1 MRTRSR
7 LLNLG
12 RLACGLTFIV
22 IIVGAYTRLTDAG
35 LGCPD
40 WPGCYGR
47 LLISAD
53 ADYLQQAGE
62 LWPER
67 PLQTDKAWIEMAHR
81 YIAGLLGLMILAI
94 AVMAW
99 LGQQAPRIRLLTGGL
114 LLLVLFQALLGM
126 WTVTLLLKPFI
137 VLLHLLGGM
146 AIISLL
152 YWLTLE
158 LQTPADPAPP
168 PAGFR
173 LLPRALAAL
182 AVLVL
187 QISLGGW
194 TSTNYAALACPDFPA
209 CQGQVWPTMDFSEA
223 FVLWQGLGIDYE
235 GGVLDGPAR
244 TAIHMTHRI
253 GAVITVATLLALALP
268 ALRAAATR
276 AAALTMLALLFIQV
290 SLGIANVVFN
300 LPLAVAVAHNGV
312 AALLLLSVVTLL
324 HRALRIRQRQG
335 AATAGRA
342 LASAAAEGYAA
353 GARQPGAALLGS
365 GRGNSPA
372 ARCSELP

>member
-1 MRTRSR
+1 MRTHSA

-47 LLISAD
+47 MIISTQ
-53 ADYLQQAGE
+53 ADYIAEAQAF
-62 LWPER
+62 WPER

-94 AVMAW
+94 AVLAW
-99 LGQQAPRIRLLTGGL
+99 AGKPAPRIRLLTGGL
-114 LLLVLFQALLGM
+114 LLLVVFQALLGM

-137 VLLHLLGGM
+137 VALHLLGGM
-146 AIISLL
+146 AIIGLL
-152 YWLTLE
+152 HWFTLE
-158 LQTPADPAPP
+158 LRPAPGSAP
-168 PAGFR
+168 GPAPAGFN
-173 LLPRALAAL
+173 LTPWAVAAL
-182 AVLVL
+182 LVL
-187 QISLGGW
+187 IMQIALGGW

-209 CQGQVWPTMDFSEA
+209 CQGKLWPPMDFSEA
-223 FVLWQGLGIDYE
+223 FVLWRGLGVDYE

-253 GAVITVATLLALALP
+253 GAALTAAALLALAFP
-268 ALRAAATR
+268 ALRANATR
-276 AAALTMLALLFIQV
+276 PAAGALLALLFIQL

-300 LPLAVAVAHNGV
+300 LPLMVAVAHNGV

-324 HRALRIRQRQG
+324 HRALSIRRRQG
-335 AATAGRA
+335 AATAGQATPYARDGDY
-342 LASAAAEGYAA
+342 AAA
-353 GARQPGAALLGS
+353 
-365 GRGNSPA
+365 A
-372 ARCSELP
+372 ARHSKPA

>member
-1 MRTRSR
+1 MRAHSS

-47 LLISAD
+47 MIISTQ
-53 ADYLQQAGE
+53 ADYIAEAQAF
-62 LWPER
+62 WPER
-67 PLQTDKAWIEMAHR
+67 PLQQDKAWIEMAHR

-94 AVMAW
+94 AVLAW
-99 LGQQAPRIRLLTGGL
+99 AGKPAPRIRLLTGGL
-114 LLLVLFQALLGM
+114 LLLVVFQALLGM

-137 VLLHLLGGM
+137 VALHLLGGM
-146 AIISLL
+146 AIIGLL
-152 YWLTLE
+152 HWLTLE
-158 LQTPADPAPP
+158 LQPAPGP
-168 PAGFR
+168 LPEPAPAGFN
-173 LLPRALAAL
+173 PTPWAVAAL
-182 AVLVL
+182 LVL
-187 QISLGGW
+187 ILQIALGGW

-209 CQGQVWPTMDFSEA
+209 CQGKLWPPMDFGEA
-223 FVLWQGLGIDYE
+223 FVLWRGLGVDYE

-244 TAIHMTHRI
+244 TAIHMSHRI
-253 GAVITVATLLALALP
+253 GAIITAAALLALALP
-268 ALRAAATR
+268 ALRANATR
-276 AAALTMLALLFIQV
+276 PAARRLLALLFIQL

-300 LPLAVAVAHNGV
+300 LPLMVAVAHNGV

-324 HRALRIRQRQG
+324 HRALSIRRRQG

-342 LASAAAEGYAA
+342 MPYAQAGDYAAA
-353 GARQPGAALLGS
+353 
-365 GRGNSPA
+365 A
-372 ARCSELP
+372 ARHSKPA

>member
-1 MRTRSR
+1 MRTHSA

-47 LLISAD
+47 MIISTQ
-53 ADYLQQAGE
+53 ADYIAEAQAF
-62 LWPER
+62 WPER

-94 AVMAW
+94 AVLAW
-99 LGQQAPRIRLLTGGL
+99 AGKPAPRIRLLTGGL
-114 LLLVLFQALLGM
+114 LLLVVFQALLGM

-137 VLLHLLGGM
+137 VALHLLGGM
-146 AIISLL
+146 AIIGLL
-152 YWLTLE
+152 HWLTLE
-158 LQTPADPAPP
+158 LRPVPGSAPGPAL
-168 PAGFR
+168 AGFN
-173 LLPRALAAL
+173 LTPWAVAAL
-182 AVLVL
+182 LVL
-187 QISLGGW
+187 IMQIALGGW

-209 CQGQVWPTMDFSEA
+209 CQGKLWPPMDFGEA
-223 FVLWQGLGIDYE
+223 FVLWRGLGVDYE

-244 TAIHMTHRI
+244 TAIHMSHRI
-253 GAVITVATLLALALP
+253 GAAITAAALLALALP
-268 ALRAAATR
+268 ALRANATR
-276 AAALTMLALLFIQV
+276 PAARALLGLLFIQL
-290 SLGIANVVFN
+290 SLGIANVVLN
-300 LPLAVAVAHNGV
+300 LPLMVAVAHNGV

-324 HRALRIRQRQG
+324 HRALSIRRWQG

-342 LASAAAEGYAA
+342 MPYARDGDYAAAAT
-353 GARQPGAALLGS
+353 RHS
-365 GRGNSPA
+365 KPA
-372 ARCSELP
+372 

>member
-1 MRTRSR
+1 MRTHSA
-7 LLNLG
+7 LLNLA

-47 LLISAD
+47 MIISTQ
-53 ADYLQQAGE
+53 ADYIAEAQAF
-62 LWPER
+62 WPER

-94 AVMAW
+94 AVLAW
-99 LGQQAPRIRLLTGGL
+99 AGKLAPRIRLLTGGL
-114 LLLVLFQALLGM
+114 LLLVVFQALLGM

-137 VLLHLLGGM
+137 VALHLLGGM
-146 AIISLL
+146 AIIGLL
-152 YWLTLE
+152 HWLTLE
-158 LQTPADPAPP
+158 LRAAPGSAPGPA
-168 PAGFR
+168 PAGFNLR
-173 LLPRALAAL
+173 PWAVAAL
-182 AVLVL
+182 LVL
-187 QISLGGW
+187 IMQIALGGW

-209 CQGQVWPTMDFSEA
+209 CQGKLWPPMDFSEA
-223 FVLWQGLGIDYE
+223 FVLWRGLGVDYE

-253 GAVITVATLLALALP
+253 GAAVTAAVLLALALP
-268 ALRAAATR
+268 ALRANATR
-276 AAALTMLALLFIQV
+276 RAARALLALLFIQL

-300 LPLAVAVAHNGV
+300 LPLMVAVAHNGV

-324 HRALRIRQRQG
+324 HRALYIRRRQG
-335 AATAGRA
+335 VATAGRA
-342 LASAAAEGYAA
+342 MPYAQGGDYAAA
-353 GARQPGAALLGS
+353 
-365 GRGNSPA
+365 A
-372 ARCSELP
+372 ARHSKPA

>member
-1 MRTRSR
+1 MRIHSA
-7 LLNLG
+7 LLDLG

-47 LLISAD
+47 MIISTH
-53 ADYLQQAGE
+53 ADYIAEAQAF
-62 LWPER
+62 WPER

-94 AVMAW
+94 AVLAW
-99 LGQQAPRIRLLTGGL
+99 ADKPAPRIRLLTGGL
-114 LLLVLFQALLGM
+114 LLLVVFQALLGM

-137 VLLHLLGGM
+137 VVLHLLGGM
-146 AIISLL
+146 AIIGLL
-152 YWLTLE
+152 HWLTLE
-158 LQTPADPAPP
+158 LRPAPGSAP
-168 PAGFR
+168 GPEPAPAGFNLR
-173 LLPRALAAL
+173 PWAVVAL
-182 AVLVL
+182 LVL
-187 QISLGGW
+187 ILQIALGGW

-209 CQGQVWPTMDFSEA
+209 CQGKLWPPMDFGEA
-223 FVLWQGLGIDYE
+223 FVLWRGLGVDYE

-253 GAVITVATLLALALP
+253 GAVITAATLLALALL
-268 ALRAAATR
+268 ALRAGATR
-276 AAALTMLALLFIQV
+276 PAALAMLALLFIQ
-290 SLGIANVVFN
+290 LGLGVANVVFN

-324 HRALRIRQRQG
+324 HRALPARRQARPAERPAPYLKHRITQRAQG
-335 AATAGRA
+335 GPAPGS
-342 LASAAAEGYAA
+342 AS
-353 GARQPGAALLGS
+353 
-365 GRGNSPA
+365 GNASLRRSRPA
-372 ARCSELP
+372 

>member
-1 MRTRSR
+1 MRTHSH
-7 LLNLG
+7 LFNLA

-47 LLISAD
+47 MIISTQ
-53 ADYLQQAGE
+53 ADYIAEAQAF
-62 LWPER
+62 WPER

-94 AVMAW
+94 AVLARAGK
-99 LGQQAPRIRLLTGGL
+99 LAPRIRLLTGGL
-114 LLLVLFQALLGM
+114 LLLVVFQALLGM

-137 VLLHLLGGM
+137 VALHLLGGM
-146 AIISLL
+146 AIIGLL
-152 YWLTLE
+152 HWLTLE
-158 LQTPADPAPP
+158 LRPAPGSAP
-168 PAGFR
+168 GPAPAGFNLR
-173 LLPRALAAL
+173 PWAVAAL
-182 AVLVL
+182 VVLIM
-187 QISLGGW
+187 QIALGGW

-209 CQGQVWPTMDFSEA
+209 CQGKLWPPMDFGEA
-223 FVLWQGLGIDYE
+223 FVLWRGLGVDYE

-253 GAVITVATLLALALP
+253 GAAVTAAVLLALALP
-268 ALRAAATR
+268 ALRANTTR
-276 AAALTMLALLFIQV
+276 AAARALLALLFIQL

-300 LPLAVAVAHNGV
+300 LPLMVAVAHNGV

-324 HRALRIRQRQG
+324 HRALCIRRRQG
-335 AATAGRA
+335 AATGGRA
-342 LASAAAEGYAA
+342 MPHAQGGDYAAAAA
-353 GARQPGAALLGS
+353 HHS
-365 GRGNSPA
+365 KPA
-372 ARCSELP
+372 

>member
-1 MRTRSR
+1 MRAHSP

-47 LLISAD
+47 MIISTQ
-53 ADYLQQAGE
+53 ADYIAEAQAF
-62 LWPER
+62 WPER

-94 AVMAW
+94 AVLAW
-99 LGQQAPRIRLLTGGL
+99 AGKPAPRIRLLTGGL
-114 LLLVLFQALLGM
+114 LLLVVFQALLGM

-137 VLLHLLGGM
+137 VALHLLGGM
-146 AIISLL
+146 AIIGLL
-152 YWLTLE
+152 HWLTLE
-158 LQTPADPAPP
+158 LRPAPGSAP
-168 PAGFR
+168 GPAPAGFN
-173 LLPRALAAL
+173 LTPWAVAAL
-182 AVLVL
+182 LVL
-187 QISLGGW
+187 ILQIALGGW

-209 CQGQVWPTMDFSEA
+209 CQGKLWPPMDFGEA
-223 FVLWQGLGIDYE
+223 FVLWRGLGVDSE

-253 GAVITVATLLALALP
+253 GAAVTAAALLALAIP
-268 ALRAAATR
+268 ALRANATR
-276 AAALTMLALLFIQV
+276 PAARALLALLFIQL
-290 SLGIANVVFN
+290 SLGIAKVVLN
-300 LPLAVAVAHNGV
+300 LPLMVAVAHNGV

-324 HRALRIRQRQG
+324 HRALGIRRRQSV
-335 AATAGRA
+335 ATGRRA
-342 LASAAAEGYAA
+342 MPYARDGDYAAA
-353 GARQPGAALLGS
+353 ARHS
-365 GRGNSPA
+365 NPA
-372 ARCSELP
+372 

>member
-1 MRTRSR
+1 MRAHSP

-47 LLISAD
+47 MIISTQ
-53 ADYLQQAGE
+53 ADYIAEAQAF
-62 LWPER
+62 WPER

-94 AVMAW
+94 AVLAW
-99 LGQQAPRIRLLTGGL
+99 AGKPAPRIRLLTGGL
-114 LLLVLFQALLGM
+114 LLLVVFQALLGM

-137 VLLHLLGGM
+137 VALHLLGGM
-146 AIISLL
+146 AIIGLL
-152 YWLTLE
+152 HWLTLE
-158 LQTPADPAPP
+158 LRPAPGSAP
-168 PAGFR
+168 GPAPAGVN
-173 LLPRALAAL
+173 LTPWAVAAL
-182 AVLVL
+182 LVL
-187 QISLGGW
+187 ILQIALGGW

-209 CQGQVWPTMDFSEA
+209 CQGKLWPPMDFGEA
-223 FVLWQGLGIDYE
+223 FVLWRGLGVDYE

-253 GAVITVATLLALALP
+253 GAAVTAAALLALAFP
-268 ALRAAATR
+268 ALRANATR
-276 AAALTMLALLFIQV
+276 PAARALLTLLFIQL

-300 LPLAVAVAHNGV
+300 LPLMVAVAHNGV

-324 HRALRIRQRQG
+324 HRALGIRRRQG
-335 AATAGRA
+335 VATGGRTMP
-342 LASAAAEGYAA
+342 YARDGDYA
-353 GARQPGAALLGS
+353 VGAARHS
-365 GRGNSPA
+365 NPA
-372 ARCSELP
+372 

>member
-1 MRTRSR
+1 MIMRTHPH

-12 RLACGLTFIV
+12 RLACGLAFIV

-47 LLISAD
+47 MIISTE
-53 ADYLQQAGE
+53 ADYIEQANAF
-62 LWPER
+62 WPER

-94 AVMAW
+94 AVAAW
-99 LGQQAPRIRLLTGGL
+99 LGKQAPRIRLLTGGL
-114 LLLVLFQALLGM
+114 LFLVVFQALLGM

-137 VLLHLLGGM
+137 VALHLLGGM

-152 YWLTLE
+152 HWLTLE
-158 LQTPADPAPP
+158 LRPAPGRP
-168 PAGFR
+168 PPTGLNLPPWAVAGLVA
-173 LLPRALAAL
+173 LL
-182 AVLVL
+182 L

-194 TSTNYAALACPDFPA
+194 TSANYAALACPDFPA
-209 CQGQVWPTMDFSEA
+209 CQGKLWPPMDFSEA
-223 FVLWQGLGIDYE
+223 FVLWQGPGVDYE

-253 GAVITVATLLALALP
+253 GAVITAATLLALALP
-268 ALRAAATR
+268 ALRAGATR
-276 AAALTMLALLFIQV
+276 PAALAMLALLFIQ
-290 SLGIANVVFN
+290 LGLGVANVVFN

-324 HRALRIRQRQG
+324 HRALPARRQ
-335 AATAGRA
+335 A
-342 LASAAAEGYAA
+342 
-353 GARQPGAALLGS
+353 
-365 GRGNSPA
+365 SPA
-372 ARCSELP
+372 QRPAPYLKHRITQRAQDGPAPGSASGNASLRRSRPA

>member
-1 MRTRSR
+1 MRAHSS
-7 LLNLG
+7 LLNLA
-12 RLACGLTFIV
+12 RLARGLTFIV

-47 LLISAD
+47 MIISTQ
-53 ADYLQQAGE
+53 ADYIAEAQA

-67 PLQTDKAWIEMAHR
+67 PLQQDKAWIEMAHR

-94 AVMAW
+94 AVLAW
-99 LGQQAPRIRLLTGGL
+99 AGKPAPRIRLLTGGL
-114 LLLVLFQALLGM
+114 LLLVVFQALLGM

-137 VLLHLLGGM
+137 VALHLLGGM
-146 AIISLL
+146 AIIGLL
-152 YWLTLE
+152 HWLTLE
-158 LQTPADPAPP
+158 LRPAPGP
-168 PAGFR
+168 APAGFN
-173 LLPRALAAL
+173 LTPWAVAAL
-182 AVLVL
+182 LVL
-187 QISLGGW
+187 ILQIALGGW

-209 CQGQVWPTMDFSEA
+209 CQGKLWPPMDFSEA
-223 FVLWQGLGIDYE
+223 FVLWRGLGVDYE

-253 GAVITVATLLALALP
+253 GAAVTAAVLLALALP
-268 ALRAAATR
+268 ALRANATR
-276 AAALTMLALLFIQV
+276 PAARRLLALLFIQL

-300 LPLAVAVAHNGV
+300 LPLMVAVAHNGV

-324 HRALRIRQRQG
+324 HRALCIRRRQG

-342 LASAAAEGYAA
+342 MPRLKDGDYATAAA
-353 GARQPGAALLGS
+353 PHS
-365 GRGNSPA
+365 KPA
-372 ARCSELP
+372 

>member
-1 MRTRSR
+1 MRTHSP
-7 LLNLG
+7 LLNLA

-47 LLISAD
+47 MIISTQ
-53 ADYLQQAGE
+53 ADYIEQASAF
-62 LWPER
+62 WPER
-67 PLQTDKAWIEMAHR
+67 PLQADKARIEMAHR
-81 YIAGLLGLMILAI
+81 YIAGLLGLMILTI
-94 AVMAW
+94 AVAAR
-99 LGQQAPRIRLLTGGL
+99 LNKQAARIRLLTGGL
-114 LLLVLFQALLGM
+114 LFLVVFQALLGM

-137 VLLHLLGGM
+137 VALHLLGGM

-152 YWLTLE
+152 HWLTLE
-158 LQTPADPAPP
+158 LRPAPGPAPTGFNLP
-168 PAGFR
+168 PWAVAG
-173 LLPRALAAL
+173 LVA
-182 AVLVL
+182 LVL

-194 TSTNYAALACPDFPA
+194 TSANYAALACPDFPA
-209 CQGQVWPTMDFSEA
+209 CQGKLWPPMDFSEA
-223 FVLWQGLGIDYE
+223 FVLWQGLGVDYE

-253 GAVITVATLLALALP
+253 GAVITAATLLTLALL
-268 ALRAAATR
+268 ALRTGATR
-276 AAALTMLALLFIQV
+276 PAALVMLALLFIQL

-324 HRALRIRQRQG
+324 HRALPARRQTRPAQPERPAPYLKDRITQRAPG
-335 AATAGRA
+335 S
-342 LASAAAEGYAA
+342 AS
-353 GARQPGAALLGS
+353 
-365 GRGNSPA
+365 GNASVHRSRPA
-372 ARCSELP
+372 

>member
-1 MRTRSR
+1 MRTHSH
-7 LLNLG
+7 LFNLA

-47 LLISAD
+47 MIISTQ
-53 ADYLQQAGE
+53 ADYIAEAQAF
-62 LWPER
+62 WPER

-94 AVMAW
+94 AVLAW
-99 LGQQAPRIRLLTGGL
+99 AGKPAPRIRLLTGGL
-114 LLLVLFQALLGM
+114 LLLVVFQALLGM

-137 VLLHLLGGM
+137 VALHLLGGM
-146 AIISLL
+146 AIIGLL
-152 YWLTLE
+152 HWLTLE
-158 LQTPADPAPP
+158 LRPAPAP
-168 PAGFR
+168 ASEPAPAGFNLR
-173 LLPRALAAL
+173 PRAVAAL
-182 AVLVL
+182 LVL
-187 QISLGGW
+187 ILQIALGGW

-209 CQGQVWPTMDFSEA
+209 CQGKLWPPMDFGEA
-223 FVLWQGLGIDYE
+223 FVLWRGLGVDYE

-244 TAIHMTHRI
+244 TAIHMSHRI
-253 GAVITVATLLALALP
+253 GAAVTAAALLALAFP
-268 ALRAAATR
+268 ALRANATR
-276 AAALTMLALLFIQV
+276 PAARRLLALLFIQL

-300 LPLAVAVAHNGV
+300 LPLMVAVAHNGV

-324 HRALRIRQRQG
+324 HRALSSRGRQG

-342 LASAAAEGYAA
+342 MPYARDGDYTAAA
-353 GARQPGAALLGS
+353 ARHS
-365 GRGNSPA
+365 KPA
-372 ARCSELP
+372 